1 MSKIQ
6 ESFVKLLDSKKRIIG
21 VDKNTVQRW
30 KRGVSSPT
38 IETMERVCNANTLQP
53 PFFHDGT
60 IEQLI
65 EFNAVALAKLGL
77 KGQLIFEDLKI

>member
-6 ESFVKLLDSKKRIIG
+6 ESFCRLLESKKRIIG
-21 VDKNTVQRW
+21 TDKNTVQRW
-30 KRGVSSPT
+30 KRGASSPT
-38 IETMERVCNANTLQP
+38 IETMERICTKNDLQP

-65 EFNAVALAKLGL
+65 DFNAVALGKLGL

>member
-6 ESFVKLLDSKKRIIG
+6 EAFCRLLESKKRIIG
-21 VDKNTVQRW
+21 TDKNTIQRW

-38 IETMERVCNANTLQP
+38 IETMERICDLNELQA

-65 EFNAVALAKLGL
+65 DFNAVALGKLGL
-77 KGQLIFEDLKI
+77 NGQLIFEDLKI